1 MTEFFEGSVG
11 SGTFAPRRKVT
22 HRSKRLTKAMA
33 SLRRQ
38 LGSDDDVQEISPR
51 KMATKRRRAPSEV
64 IKVESDDELEE
75 QMEDV
80 TPMEESSSSDD
91 DNFERM
97 RGGSVVPAKRGKKAT
112 PRRKPSKKSR
122 GKKVKA

>member
-1 MTEFFEGSVG
+1 MGSVG

-38 LGSDDDVQEISPR
+38 PGSDDNVQEISPR
-51 KMATKRRRAPSEV
+51 EMVTKRRRAPFEV
-64 IKVESDDELEE
+64 IKIESDDDVEE
-75 QMEDV
+75 MREV
-80 TPMEESSSSDD
+80 IAVEESSSDD

-97 RGGSVVPAKRGKKAT
+97 KGANVVPAKRGKKAI
-112 PRRKPSKKSR
+112 PKAKPNKKSR